1 MGACFMVIWRTYSC
15 CWLDQNQ
22 TSLTGLFVRAGS
34 SAGNQIF
41 VSLKKG
47 SEHPP
52 NVIETR
58 VRYEQT
64 VGDIRKAVAEKA
76 GIDIQFVQLFH
87 HGKEMRPEEYDGKT
101 LLEMDLHTGFS
112 LMGYDTSVTP
122 VYWPPVRQEK
132 DGRLEVISAL
142 QEQS

>member
-1 MGACFMVIWRTYSC
+1 M
-15 CWLDQNQ
+15 
-22 TSLTGLFVRAGS
+22 
-34 SAGNQIF
+34 
-41 VSLKKG
+41 SLKKG

-87 HGKEMRPEEYDGKT
+87 HGKEMKPEEYDAKT

-112 LMGYDTSVTP
+112 LMGYDTSVPP
-122 VYWPPVRQEK
+122 VYWPPVQEK
-132 DGRLEVISAL
+132 DGRLEVVSAIDCK
-142 QEQS
+142 Q

>member
-1 MGACFMVIWRTYSC
+1 MLLTRSSQLYSRQHNVDHRVCAVIV
-15 CWLDQNQ
+15 L
-22 TSLTGLFVRAGS
+22 AGS

-41 VSLKKG
+41 VTLKKG
-47 SEHPP
+47 AEHPP

-64 VGDIRKAVAEKA
+64 VGDIRKAVAQKA

-87 HGKEMRPEEYDGKT
+87 HGREMKPEEYDAKT
-101 LLEMDLHTGFS
+101 LLDMDLHTGFS

-122 VYWPPVRQEK
+122 VYWPPVQEK
-132 DGRLEVISAL
+132 DGRLEVVSAL
-142 QEQS
+142 SEQS